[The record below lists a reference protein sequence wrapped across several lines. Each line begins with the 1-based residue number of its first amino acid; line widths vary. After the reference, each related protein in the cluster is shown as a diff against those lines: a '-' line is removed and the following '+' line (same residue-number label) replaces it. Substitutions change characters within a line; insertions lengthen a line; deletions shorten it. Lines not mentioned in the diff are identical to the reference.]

1 MMCGTCVCLSS
12 KAHPPSSTVSRGGC
26 CCCLFQPAPCASW
39 AAVNTGNQHLRVP
52 STIMPLIF
60 SRAFC
65 SCKGGC
71 GKTTLMYNCAC
82 AHATSNPDHHVMM
95 LDFSETGDISTL
107 ALGGF
112 IGHSELGGKGKAMAD
127 AYSSKSMATTDA
139 LAAAAAACAAAP
151 TSKTQRGFL
160 PLFQR
165 WSATPAQA
173 CDFQMDGKLV
183 DLHEINPAM
192 PSNLFISVTSPDTA
206 SNAAF
211 DTPAKRLAVKQ
222 GLMQFFESDSRNW
235 VIFIDTDGDRAF
247 THRTKMGLML
257 ARCIAVP
264 TDVNDNDA
272 RRMEYFSQGIREMQE
287 AGESAPVID
296 VFILNKVN
304 IVKWE
309 PMNDESKGIT
319 SPGTPA
325 KSAISEIDR
334 LSVQLAAAFCR
345 DGQVDLLPPRFVFP
359 DMTQAGR
366 ISSSYGCPVVAL
378 RDNMARLKRTAASE
392 GLDLSSFS
400 VSPQLVQAVYELAAF
415 LESVAMRDEAN
426 PRTPV
431 KSARGA

>member
-1 MMCGTCVCLSS
+1 
-12 KAHPPSSTVSRGGC
+12 
-26 CCCLFQPAPCASW
+26 
-39 AAVNTGNQHLRVP
+39 
-52 STIMPLIF
+52 MPLIS
-60 SRAFC
+60 SRAFV

-71 GKTTLMYNCAC
+71 GKTTLMYNVAC
-82 AHATSNPDHHVMM
+82 AHARLHPDHYVMM

-112 IGHSELGGKGKAMAD
+112 TGTAELGGKGKAMAD
-127 AYSSKSMATTDA
+127 AYSSKGMATTDA
-139 LAAAAAACAAAP
+139 MAAAAAASVAAP
-151 TSKTQRGFL
+151 TKRGFL

-165 WSATPAQA
+165 WSAAPAQA
-173 CDFQMDGKLV
+173 DDFQMDGKLV
-183 DLHEINPAM
+183 DLHAVNPAM

-222 GLMQFFESDSRNW
+222 GLMQFFDGDSRNW

-272 RRMEYFSQGIREMQE
+272 RRMEYFTQGIQHMQD
-287 AGESAPVID
+287 AGEEVPAID

-304 IVKWE
+304 VVKWE
-309 PMNDESKGIT
+309 SMNDDSKGIT
-319 SPGTPA
+319 SPITPA
-325 KSAISEIDR
+325 RSVVCEIDR
-334 LSVQLAAAFCR
+334 LSGQLAAAFCR
-345 DGQVDLLPPRFVFP
+345 NGRVDLLPQRFVFP

-378 RDNMARLKRTAASE
+378 PDNVARLKRIAASE

-400 VSPQLVQAVYELAAF
+400 VSSQLVQAVSELAMF
-415 LESVAMRDEAN
+415 LERATLHNCAS
-426 PRTPV
+426 PTTPV